1 MIIRINFTISI
12 DEKTVR
18 RYSGLI
24 VAVLVHLLALWM
36 LLLPRAIPPKKPK
49 VVKTEGEIVWMKPV
63 SPPAAKQPQP
73 RKAAPPP
80 AKVAQQ
86 QPKVVREQPRVA
98 QAPPPPTAPPPPIT
112 VPPPPPPEEDMM
124 ARIEAK
130 RKQRAEQA
138 ARNAPSEV
146 AEEESESARGVRH
159 AQANIANL
167 QARANAQREQHGGLF
182 KLGSVNSQRGEFT
195 FNGWN
200 KSFKR
205 NWARVIQ
212 VELGN
217 EPDIETAIIK
227 SMIVQIRME
236 RTAEFSWQSHRL
248 GRIVELNARPEYEA
262 ELRVFLMKEFFPNYR
277 TVARQ

>member
-1 MIIRINFTISI
+1 MIIRINFTIAI

-18 RYSGLI
+18 RYAGLV
-24 VAVLVHLLALWM
+24 VAILVHLLALWM
-36 LLLPRAIPPKKPK
+36 LLLPRALPPKKPK
-49 VVKTEGEIVWMKPV
+49 VVQTEGEIVWMKPV
-63 SPPAAKQPQP
+63 SPPEAKPQP
-73 RKAAPPP
+73 RKATPPP
-80 AKVAQQ
+80 PKTAQL

-98 QAPPPPTAPPPPIT
+98 QATPPPTAPPPPIT
-112 VPPPPPPEEDMM
+112 VPPPPPEEDMM

-130 RKQRAEQA
+130 RKQRAEERS
-138 ARNAPSEV
+138 RNAPSEV
-146 AEEESESARGVRH
+146 AQEESENARAVRQ

-182 KLGSVNSQRGEFT
+182 KLGSVTSQRGEFT

-200 KSFKR
+200 KNFKR
-205 NWARVIQ
+205 NWARQIQ

-236 RTAEFSWQSHRL
+236 RSAEFTWESHRL
-248 GRIVELNARPEYEA
+248 GRLVELNAKPEYEA

-277 TVARQ
+277 AVARQ